1 MNPWHILTNS
11 KLEGDHESLL
21 ACENDNKQVCL
32 AILSI
37 WSIELFDVYWSTKH
51 AKEIWDKMNKKC
63 ILEDV
68 RTQKY
73 VIRNFKSFQSTKD
86 NMY

>member
-1 MNPWHILTNS
+1 MRHFSKDGKKGFFLGIDVMNPRHILTNS

-37 WSIELFDVYWSTKH
+37 
-51 AKEIWDKMNKKC
+51 
-63 ILEDV
+63 
-68 RTQKY
+68 
-73 VIRNFKSFQSTKD
+73 
-86 NMY
+86 